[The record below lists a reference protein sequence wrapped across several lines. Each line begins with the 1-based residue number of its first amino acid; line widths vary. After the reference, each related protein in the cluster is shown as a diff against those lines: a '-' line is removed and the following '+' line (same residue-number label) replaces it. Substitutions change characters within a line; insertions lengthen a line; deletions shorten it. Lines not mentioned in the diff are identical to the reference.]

1 MNERVHKA
9 LDGDFDRNA
18 LSAPELEALLE
29 SEARIDAVLRAI
41 PAQPLP
47 DLAPAVLHRI
57 KTTQR
62 LAANPAP
69 NAKLSSS
76 AWRVT
81 DWLWRPRPVSIGW
94 RPAYGLAAAALVG
107 VLLATNLM
115 RRDPVSLLST
125 QQVFT
130 QFVLRAPDAE
140 RVALAGDF
148 TGWQPAITMTR
159 SEPGVWTVVVP
170 LDPGIH
176 QYSFVV
182 DGVRWVADPTAPA
195 VNDGFGGVNSRVAVL
210 MPDARKL

>member
-1 MNERVHKA
+1 MNERVHRA
-9 LDGDFDRNA
+9 LDGDLDRNA
-18 LSAPELEALLE
+18 LSVPELEAFRD
-29 SEARIDAVLRAI
+29 SDARIDAVLRAI
-41 PAQPLP
+41 PARPLP
-47 DLAPAVLHRI
+47 DLAPAVLQRI
-57 KTTQR
+57 NSTQR
-62 LAANPAP
+62 LAAKTP
-69 NAKLSSS
+69 NAKQAVSVS
-76 AWRVT
+76 RVT
-81 DWLWRPRPVSIGW
+81 AWLWQPRPISIGW
-94 RPAYGLAAAALVG
+94 RPAYGLATAALVG
-107 VLLATNLM
+107 VLLATNAM
-115 RRDPVSLLST
+115 RPEGASLPS

-130 QFVLRAPDAE
+130 QFVLRAPDAQ

-182 DGVRWVADPTAPA
+182 DGERWVADPTAPA